1 MSAFWSAWITV
12 ITLAVIIGC
21 TWLLL
26 ATRKSETHK
35 ETTEATTGHE
45 FDGIQELDN
54 PLPRWW
60 FQLFIGTVIFSL
72 GYLALYPGLGN
83 FKGLLGW
90 TSTNQW
96 EEEVAHAEEVYK
108 PVFAQYAALSIEEL
122 NQPGN
127 EAGLKMG
134 QRMFANN
141 CSVCHGTGG
150 QGAYGFPNLTDN
162 DWLYGGSP
170 DTIMHTLINGRRGA
184 MPAWGAVLGE
194 DGVLDVAH
202 YVRSLSGLEGVDA
215 AAAERGQTQYN
226 TLCAACHMPNGMG
239 MQALGAPNLTDNVW
253 LYGGDLESVAHTI
266 RAGRAGVMPAQ
277 KDLLSEDKI
286 KLIAAYVYSLS
297 NN

>member
-26 ATRKSETHK
+26 ATRKSEKFK

-45 FDGIQELDN
+45 FDGIEELDN

-90 TSTNQW
+90 TSANQW

-108 PVFAQYAALSIEEL
+108 PVFAKYAALSIEEL

-170 DTIMHTLINGRRGA
+170 EAITHTLVNGRRGA

-202 YVRSLSGLEGVDA
+202 YVRSMSGQEGVDA

-226 TLCAACHMPNGMG
+226 TLCAACHMPNGKG
-239 MQALGAPNLTDNVW
+239 MQALGAPNLTDNIW